1 MENSEIE
8 TKLIEAR
15 LEFLKEISRIQ
26 SQLYTPGIE
35 SRFQDEQE
43 KRKFKLFRLQWSM
56 YVQRVEIDIL
66 SVLVD
71 KLEENESA
79 FKSGIEAINGEV
91 QNINNTVGFLNLLER
106 GLKILERIID
116 LTI

>member
-1 MENSEIE
+1 MHS
-8 TKLIEAR
+8 
-15 LEFLKEISRIQ
+15 
-26 SQLYTPGIE
+26 TP
-35 SRFQDEQE
+35 
-43 KRKFKLFRLQWSM
+43 
-56 YVQRVEIDIL
+56 
-66 SVLVD
+66 
-71 KLEENESA
+71 